1 MSVQYMIQP
10 FTTLLDTTR
19 ISIFFIAMYFSR
31 VQPKHLEDIDM
42 VHADKKQLTALGLAM
57 LLGFSLITSGCA
69 TKSTASDEALSR
81 AEAASARAE
90 AAAQRAETAAQRAET
105 AAEKAERI
113 FEQKMKK

>member
-1 MSVQYMIQP
+1 
-10 FTTLLDTTR
+10 
-19 ISIFFIAMYFSR
+19 
-31 VQPKHLEDIDM
+31 M
-42 VHADKKQLTALGLAM
+42 VHAGKKQLTALGLAM

-81 AEAASARAE
+81 AEAAAARAE
-90 AAAQRAETAAQRAET
+90 AAAQRAET